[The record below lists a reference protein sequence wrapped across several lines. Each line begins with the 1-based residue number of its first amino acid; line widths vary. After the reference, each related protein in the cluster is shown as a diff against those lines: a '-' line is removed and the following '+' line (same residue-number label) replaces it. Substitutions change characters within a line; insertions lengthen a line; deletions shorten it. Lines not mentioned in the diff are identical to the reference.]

1 VKSVELVLF
10 PQANGLDITGP
21 LEVFSVAS
29 KIVRTSKPGEGY
41 EVLFTGE
48 KPGPVTLESGL
59 SVNVE
64 KRCGETD
71 TADYLVI
78 PGGSDPAGFSSDQQR
93 LSYLGERAKRAH
105 RIVSICTG
113 AFILAKLGLL
123 NGRRCTTHWRYASTL
138 AEQYP
143 SIDVCENAI
152 YIEDGNVFTSAGV
165 TAGIDLALALVERDY
180 GADIAIETARALVL
194 YFRRPG
200 NQSQFSTPIE
210 LRKKAGSRFREL
222 HEWLLEN
229 ISRPELQ
236 VETLADFM
244 AMSPRHF
251 SRCFHRQ
258 TGMTPGK
265 YLESIRLE
273 KARELLGTTTGSIK
287 SIAYLCGFPQEE
299 RLRRLFIKQL
309 GITPSQY
316 RCHFG
321 VADSM
326 AEQSG

>member
-1 VKSVELVLF
+1 MKSIELVLF

-29 KIVRTSKPGEGY
+29 KLLRIGETDQGY
-41 EVLFTGE
+41 KLFFTGE
-48 KPGPVTLESGL
+48 KPGLVTLESGL
-59 SVNVE
+59 TVSVE
-64 KRCGETD
+64 QTRRTTKKT
-71 TADYLVI
+71 DYLVI
-78 PGGSDPAGFSSDQQR
+78 PGGSNPAGFSSDPLR
-93 LSYLGERAKRAH
+93 LSYLAERADRAD

-123 NGRRCTTHWRYASTL
+123 NGKRCTTHWRYAQTL

-143 SIDVCENAI
+143 SIEVCENAI
-152 YIEDGNVFTSAGV
+152 YVEDGNVFTSAGV

-180 GADIAIETARALVL
+180 GADIAIETARSLVL

-210 LRKKAGSRFREL
+210 LRKKAGSRFQSL
-222 HEWLLEN
+222 HDWLLEN
-229 ISRPELQ
+229 ISRPELL
-236 VETLADFM
+236 VESLADFM

-251 SRCFHRQ
+251 SRCFHQQ

-265 YLESIRLE
+265 YLEKIRLE
-273 KARELLGTTTGSIK
+273 KARELLSTTTGSIK
-287 SIAYLCGFPQEE
+287 SIAYLCGFQQEE

-316 RCHFG
+316 RYHFG
-321 VADSM
+321 NADV
-326 AEQSG
+326 G

>member
-1 VKSVELVLF
+1 VKIVELVLF
-10 PQANGLDITGP
+10 PNANGLDVAGP
-21 LEVFSVAS
+21 LEVFSVSS
-29 KIVRTSKPGEGY
+29 KLLGAGESDQGY

-48 KPGPVTLESGL
+48 KTGSVRLESGL
-59 SVNVE
+59 TVSVEQTRRANE
-64 KRCGETD
+64 K
-71 TADYLVI
+71 ADYLVI
-78 PGGSDPAGFSSDQQR
+78 PGGSDPAGFSSDKRR
-93 LSYLGERAKRAH
+93 LRYLGERAKRAD

-113 AFILAKLGLL
+113 AFIVAKLGLL
-123 NGRRCTTHWRYASTL
+123 DGKRCTTHWRYAQTL

-143 SIDVCENAI
+143 SAIVRENAI
-152 YIEDGNVFTSAGV
+152 YVEDGNVFTSAGV

-180 GADIAIETARALVL
+180 GADLAIETARNLVL

-200 NQSQFSTPIE
+200 KQSQFSAPIE
-210 LRKKAGSRFREL
+210 LRKKAGDRFRQL
-222 HEWLLEN
+222 HDWLLKN

-236 VETLADFM
+236 VESLADFM

-251 SRCFHRQ
+251 SRCFHQQ

-265 YLESIRLE
+265 YLEKIRLE

-287 SIAYLCGFPQEE
+287 SIAYLCGFQQEE

-309 GITPSQY
+309 GITPTQY

-321 VADSM
+321 I
-326 AEQSG
+326 AEVR

>member
-1 VKSVELVLF
+1 MKTVELVLF
-10 PQANGLDITGP
+10 PGANSLDITGP

-29 KIVRTSKPGEGY
+29 RLLRSNASGEGY
-41 EVLFTGE
+41 KVLFTGE
-48 KPGPVTLESGL
+48 RSGPVTLESGL
-59 SVNVE
+59 TVYCKETRGE
-64 KRCGETD
+64 KART
-71 TADYLVI
+71 DYLVT
-78 PGGSDPAGFSSDQQR
+78 PGGSNPTGFCNDSKR
-93 LSYLGERAKRAH
+93 LSYLSARAKKAG

-113 AFILAKLGLL
+113 AFLLAKLGLL
-123 NGRRCTTHWRYASTL
+123 DGKRCTTHWRYAQTL

-143 SIDVCENAI
+143 SVSVCDNAI

-180 GADIAIETARALVL
+180 GAEIAIETARNLVL

-200 NQSQFSTPIE
+200 NQSQFSAPIE
-210 LRKKAGSRFREL
+210 LRRKAGDRFQKL
-222 HEWLLEN
+222 HDWLLEN

-236 VETLADFM
+236 IETLAEFM

-251 SRCFHRQ
+251 SRCFHTQ

-265 YLESIRLE
+265 YLETIRLE
-273 KARELLGTTTGSIK
+273 KARELLGNTTHPIK
-287 SIAYLCGFPQEE
+287 SVAHLCGFQQEE

-321 VADSM
+321 LAD
-326 AEQSG
+326 A